1 ASGGVLDD
9 AIGTVADGTAIA
21 RVTAVSAGSTA
32 GTVGSALAGRFGSL
46 TLNADGSY
54 SYVVDDAAAATE
66 NLAAGETGTDSFTFT
81 VTRNGGRSVTTTLDI
96 AVAGADDTP
105 VTSGDLTGAI
115 TEAVT
120 PAGVLATTGSIA
132 FSDVDL
138 ADTHSVSGVTP
149 SAGALGTLTA
159 TVTTPASD
167 VDGTGGVIAWA
178 YSVNAADVEYLA
190 AGQTRVE
197 TFTLAIHNGRGGS
210 TDTVV
215 TVTIT
220 GTNDAPV
227 VALSGLSGAVT
238 EVITPAGDLATSGT
252 VAFGDVDLTDSHA
265 VLPTITASA
274 GALGS
279 LTASVTTPASDADGQ
294 GGEITW
300 QYRVAASAI
309 EYLSAGES
317 KVETF
322 TLSLDDGHG
331 GITSRSVTVTL
342 TGTND
347 APVVATVDL
356 TGAVTEAGTPAGNL
370 IDTGRIAFTDVDH
383 LDSHRVLPVITA
395 SDGVL
400 GALTAAVDGE
410 AIAWTYSVA
419 ASAVEYLAVGETKVE
434 TFTLSLDD
442 SQGGTVARTVTVR
455 IAGTNDV
462 PVASADSAAIR
473 EDDTLAVDAATGVLA
488 NDTDVDASDLLR
500 VGAVGVAGAAPLAAG
515 VGTAVT
521 GTYGTLVLNADG
533 SYTYAVDTAAGQAL
547 KAGQAATETFTYVVA
562 DGHGGT
568 AMQTLTLAITGSDD
582 HPTVGGDTRGA
593 VKTDRNLVTT
603 GTLTVVDA
611 DAGESGFVAGELAG
625 LYGTLVLDAAGG
637 WTYTA
642 DPARVPSGLFAIDA
656 IGVTTLDG
664 SAAEVRITVNGPDA
678 ILIAALSPT
687 VSGQVFGSSTPILSA
702 SPMSVGAAPGV
713 GAPAVMPVAPPVEAP
728 VGSVESV
735 RSAET
740 PAVGPSRTA
749 AAPSSGSGSTAGS
762 GEGNLGS
769 STGNAEGATL
779 GAALQPP
786 VQRAPVVIPQT
797 VGIKVFTP
805 SVSMMNAVAFGQNIR
820 ILMSPLGTPGEID
833 RQNTSGVLQQ
843 QDSTRAPEPDTAPA
857 LPQAAPP
864 EASVA
869 PAIPALP
876 VGDVEPELT
885 ELRVSSDDILATAP
899 AEPET
904 AADSDTNPGAA
915 LAAAAGGLIGARRIQ
930 WTLPAADKA
939 SSRRASG
946 RRAA

>member
-1 ASGGVLDD
+1 NA
-9 AIGTVADGTAIA
+9 AD
-21 RVTAVSAGSTA
+21 VE
-32 GTVGSALAGRFGSL
+32 
-46 TLNADGSY
+46 Y
-54 SYVVDDAAAATE
+54 
-66 NLAAGETGTDSFTFT
+66 LAAGQTRVETFTLAIHNGRGGSTDTVVTVTITGTNDAP
-81 VTRNGGRSVTTTLDI
+81 V
-96 AVAGADDTP
+96 VAL
-105 VTSGDLTGAI
+105 SGLSGAI

-132 FSDVDL
+132 FSDEDL
-138 ADTHSVSGVTP
+138 ADSHSVSGVTA
-149 SAGALGTLTA
+149 SAGALGTLSA

-238 EVITPAGDLATSGT
+238 EAVTPVGDLTTQGRA
-252 VAFGDVDLTDSHA
+252 AFSDADLTDSHT

-300 QYRVAASAI
+300 QYRVAASAV
-309 EYLSAGES
+309 EYLSAGET

-356 TGAVTEAGTPAGNL
+356 TGAITEAGTPVGNL
-370 IDTGRIAFTDVDH
+370 TDSGRIAFTDVDH
-383 LDSHRVLPVITA
+383 LDSHRVRPLITA
-395 SDGVL
+395 SDGAL
-400 GALTAAVDGE
+400 GRFTAGVDGD

-434 TFTLSLDD
+434 TFTLRLDD
-442 SQGGTVARTVTVR
+442 GQGGTVARTVTVR
-455 IAGTNDV
+455 IAGTNDA

-500 VGAVGVAGAAPLAAG
+500 VGAVGAAGTAPLAAG
-515 VGTAVT
+515 VGMAVT

-568 AMQTLTLAITGSDD
+568 ATQTLTLAITGSDD

-687 VSGQVFGSSTPILSA
+687 LSGQVFGGSTPILSA
-702 SPMSVGAAPGV
+702 V
-713 GAPAVMPVAPPVEAP
+713 APAVETQAALAASTTTPAATATAAAAAAETTASGEGARV
-728 VGSVESV
+728 
-735 RSAET
+735 AET
-740 PAVGPSRTA
+740 PAVGPSRSTSA
-749 AAPSSGSGSTAGS
+749 ASGGSTSGPSAPSDSS
-762 GEGNLGS
+762 LGS
-769 STGNAEGATL
+769 AGNADGAAL
-779 GAALQPP
+779 GAALLPP

-805 SVSMMNAVAFGQNIR
+805 SVSMMNAVSFGQNIR
-820 ILMSPLGTPGEID
+820 IAMSPLGTPGEID

-899 AEPET
+899 AEPEI
-904 AADSDTNPGAA
+904 AADSDTAPGAA